1 MKNSNKIRYVG
12 ASRVIRHYLPLIMYV
27 VATLPLLK
35 VLLMTVMSSPT
46 YITMHPL
53 EVGNAIL
60 FLLACVIIGVICD
73 YFKSSCEFKE
83 LMREEERR
91 TIEMLRRVEEIQ
103 KHNAEQDAAYSFT
116 GIPTTPAPTE
126 VEETEKEEVPAP
138 KKRYKKRRGGKKHY

>member
-1 MKNSNKIRYVG
+1 MKNLNKIRYVG

-35 VLLMTVMSSPT
+35 VLLMMVMSSPT

-53 EVGNAIL
+53 EVGNSIL

-83 LMREEERR
+83 LLREEERH
-91 TIEMLRRVEEIQ
+91 TIELSRQVEEI
-103 KHNAEQDAAYSFT
+103 KKRDAEQNATSSFT

-126 VEETEKEEVPAP
+126 VEETEEEEAPAP
-138 KKRYKKRRGGKKHY
+138 KKRYKKRRGGKRHY